1 MLKGIKLRDYQEQIL
16 KELGNVPSIGLFMK
30 TGSGKTLTS
39 LERFTRNPTS
49 NLLVICPQKIVTQ
62 WFDEVENHTDLKVCK
77 YNMSWSATKK
87 DKTIS
92 DFLKQDILENNCIV
106 VNFDIVTKM
115 KWFDVVNDN
124 WTIIVDESHKI
135 KNMGTS
141 RSPVKVTQKV
151 LELGKLTPYKIILT
165 ATPTEKEYGGYIDL
179 YSQLTFLGY
188 LDMSYTLFQNRY
200 CRMEKMQLPGMPFPI
215 KKITGYRMNL
225 IDDEIKPIIR
235 LCCRYYAPK
244 YGDYEP
250 QLLKINIPKAKN
262 YAKMLEDRTYQEIT
276 FDNVSAFRIGKKT

>member
-1 MLKGIKLRDYQEQIL
+1 MLKGVKLRDYQEQIL
-16 KELGNVPSIGLFMK
+16 KELANVPSIGLFMK
-30 TGSGKTLTS
+30 TGSGKTFTS
-39 LERFTRNPTS
+39 LERFNRNPTS

-62 WFDEVENHTDLKVCK
+62 WFEEVENHTDLKVCK
-77 YNMSWSATKK
+77 YNMSWSSTKK
-87 DKTIS
+87 DNIIKNY
-92 DFLKQDILENNCIV
+92 LEDMSIKDYFIGKCVV

-115 KWFDVVNDN
+115 NWFNQIDEN

-141 RSPVKVTQKV
+141 RSPVKVTQKI

-225 IDDEIKPIIR
+225 IDDEIKPIIK

-250 QLLKINIPKAKN
+250 QLLKINIPK
-262 YAKMLEDRTYQEIT
+262 KMHPK
-276 FDNVSAFRIGKKT
+276 S